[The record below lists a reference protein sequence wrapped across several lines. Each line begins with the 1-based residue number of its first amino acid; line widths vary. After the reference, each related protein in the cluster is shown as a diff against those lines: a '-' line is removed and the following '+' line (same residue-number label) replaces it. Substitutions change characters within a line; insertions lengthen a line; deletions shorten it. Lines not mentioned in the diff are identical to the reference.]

1 LNWLAPEVRR
11 MNRIQI
17 QAMDKKVRVSNVFRR
32 NYEAK
37 TKIVVNQGSS
47 RSGKTYSILQLLIL
61 VKAFE
66 EKDAVFTIVRKT
78 MPSLK
83 ASAMRDFFEILKNED
98 LYDERNHNKTENTY
112 HLNGNLFEFV
122 SLDQPQKKRGAKRS
136 YLFINEAN
144 ELSLEDWIQL
154 SIRTEK
160 QIFIDY
166 NPSMDEHWIYDLVI
180 PRADCTFIQSTY
192 LDNKEFLPEEVVKE
206 IEQLK
211 FVDENYWRVYG
222 LGLPGQIKGL
232 IFTNW
237 EQCEAFPPEAD
248 CKWVVYGMD
257 FGFSND
263 PTALIK
269 VGLCGGDLYLEE
281 LIYNRGLTNQ
291 DIARWMG
298 ELGLRWVDEVIADNQ
313 PKCIYEIKKEGFNV
327 QATFKGK
334 DSILA
339 GLDIMKRYKVYITK
353 GSVNLIREF
362 KNYKWKEDQAG
373 KATNEPIDKFNHGI
387 DAVRY
392 VCLAKVMVN
401 RKRMVKIGRI

>member
-1 LNWLAPEVRR
+1 MRKV
-11 MNRIQI
+11 IQ
-17 QAMDKKVRVSNVFRR
+17 VSSVFRK
-32 NYEAK
+32 NEAAK

-47 RSGKTYSILQLLIL
+47 RSGKTYSILMVLIL
-61 VKAFE
+61 VKALE
-66 EKDAVFTIVRKT
+66 QDDGVFTIVRKT

-83 ASAMRDFFEILKNED
+83 ATAMRDFFEILKNHGM
-98 LYDERNHNKTENTY
+98 YDEKLHNKTENTY
-112 HLNGNLFEFV
+112 QLNGNLFEFV
-122 SLDQPQKKRGAKRS
+122 SLDQPQKKRGAKRT
-136 YLFINEAN
+136 YLFLNEAN
-144 ELSLEDWIQL
+144 ELNLEDWIQL

-166 NPSMDEHWIYDLVI
+166 NPSMEEHWIYDVVI

-192 LDNKEFLPEEVVKE
+192 KDNLKFLPEEVVKE
-206 IEQLK
+206 IENLK
-211 FVDENYWRVYG
+211 NIDDNYWRVYG

-232 IFTNW
+232 IFDNW
-237 EQCEAFPPEAD
+237 DLVDELPED

-257 FGFSND
+257 FGFTND

-269 VGLCGGDLYLEE
+269 VGMEGGELWLDE

-291 DIARWMG
+291 DIAKWMG

-327 QATFKGK
+327 VATFKGK

-339 GLDIMKRYKVYITK
+339 GLDIMKRFRIHITK
-353 GSVNLIREF
+353 RSGNLIREF
-362 KNYKWKEDQAG
+362 KNYKWKEDQSG

-401 RKRMVKIGRI
+401 RKRMWKVSRV

>member
-1 LNWLAPEVRR
+1 
-11 MNRIQI
+11 MNDIEL
-17 QAMDKKVRVSNVFRR
+17 RVSNVFKQ
-32 NYEAK
+32 NEVAT

-47 RSGKTYSILQLLIL
+47 RSGKTYSILQLLIFK
-61 VKAFE
+61 KALDE
-66 EKDAVFTIVRKT
+66 TEAVFTIVRKT

-83 ASAMRDFFEILKNED
+83 ASAMRDFFEILKNAEM
-98 LYDERNHNKTENTY
+98 YDEKFHNKTENTY
-112 HLNGNLFEFV
+112 MLKSNLFEFV
-122 SLDQPQKKRGAKRS
+122 SLDQPQKKRGAKRTF
-136 YLFINEAN
+136 LFINEAN

-180 PRADCTFIQSTY
+180 PRPDCTFIQSTY
-192 LDNKEFLPEEVVKE
+192 LDNKEFLPAEVVKE

-211 FVDENYWRVYG
+211 NVDENYWRVYG

-232 IFTNW
+232 VFTNW
-237 EQCEAFPPEAD
+237 DQVETFPAE

-269 VGLCGGDLYLEE
+269 VGLCGGDLYLDE

-291 DIARWMG
+291 DIAKWLG
-298 ELGLRWVDEVIADNQ
+298 ELGLKWQDEVIADNQ
-313 PKCIYEIKKEGFNV
+313 PKCIYEIKKEGFNIL
-327 QATFKGK
+327 ATFKGK

-339 GLDIMKRYKVYITK
+339 GLDIMKRYKIYITK

-401 RKRMVKIGRI
+401 RRRMVKVGRV

>member
-1 LNWLAPEVRR
+1 MRLCRR
-11 MNRIQI
+11 DYLVKVLRPNQSNMERKIRASVVFWKN
-17 QAMDKKVRVSNVFRR
+17 QAAS
-32 NYEAK
+32 

-47 RSGKTYSILQLLIL
+47 RSGKTYSILQLLII
-61 VKAFE
+61 VKANE
-66 EKDAVFTIVRKT
+66 EKDAVFTFVRKN

-112 HLNGNLFEFV
+112 MLNGNLFEFV
-122 SLDQPQKKRGAKRS
+122 SLDQPQKKRGAKRT

-166 NPSMDEHWIYDLVI
+166 NPSMEEHWIYDLVI
-180 PRADCTFIQSTY
+180 PRKDCTFIQSTY
-192 LDNKEFLPEEVVKE
+192 LDNMKFLPVEVVKE

-211 FVDENYWRVYG
+211 YVDENYWRVYG

-232 IFTNW
+232 VFTNW
-237 EQCEAFPPEAD
+237 DQCEAFPTES
-248 CKWVVYGMD
+248 KWVVYGMD

-269 VGLCGGDLYLEE
+269 VGLCGGDLYLDE

-291 DIARWMG
+291 DIAKWLG
-298 ELGLRWVDEVIADNQ
+298 ELGLKWTDEVIADNQ

-339 GLDIMKRYKVYITK
+339 GLDIMKRYKIHITK

-373 KATNEPIDKFNHGI
+373 KATNEPIDKFNHGV

-401 RKRMVKIGRI
+401 RKRMVKVGRV

>member
-1 LNWLAPEVRR
+1 MIEKEINVSVVFDQNYLAT
-11 MNRIQI
+11 
-17 QAMDKKVRVSNVFRR
+17 
-32 NYEAK
+32 

-66 EKDAVFTIVRKT
+66 ETDAVFTIVRKT

-83 ASAMRDFFEILKNED
+83 ASAIRDFFEILKNEG

-112 HLNGNLFEFV
+112 MLNGNLFEFV
-122 SLDQPQKKRGAKRS
+122 SLDQPQKKRGAKRT

-144 ELSLEDWIQL
+144 ELNLEDWIQL

-166 NPSMDEHWIYDLVI
+166 NPSMEEHWIYDLVI
-180 PRADCTFIQSTY
+180 PRPDCTFIQSTY
-192 LDNKEFLPEEVVKE
+192 LDNLDFLPAEVVKE
-206 IEQLK
+206 IENLK
-211 FVDENYWRVYG
+211 NIDENYWRVYG
-222 LGLPGQIKGL
+222 LGLPGQIKGV
-232 IFTNW
+232 IFENW
-237 EQCEAFPPEAD
+237 DQVDEMPQDF
-248 CKWVVYGMD
+248 KWVAYGVD

-269 VGLCGGDLYLEE
+269 VGLSGGDLWLDE

-291 DIARWMG
+291 DIAKWMG
-298 ELGLRWVDEVIADNQ
+298 ELGLRWLDEVIADNQ

-327 QATFKGK
+327 LATFKGK

-339 GLDIMKRYKVYITK
+339 GLDIMKRYKIHITK
-353 GSVNLIREF
+353 RSINLIREF

-373 KATNEPIDKFNHGI
+373 KSTNEPIDKFNHGI

-401 RKRMVKIGRI
+401 RKRMVKVGRV